1 MSQVKKRASALV
13 FTPSRLE
20 TLTDGIFAIVMTLL
34 VLDLSITGIPQS
46 SVQTELPRRLL
57 ESWPAFL
64 AYVMSFIILGMIW
77 ISHHRIFHYIKHSN
91 PILMWINVIFLMF
104 VALLPFS
111 TRLMADYLWTQVP
124 FVVYGINIF
133 LIFITRLVLWN
144 YASGKSRL
152 VDSNINPRVIKRLK
166 LVIGIIPPVMFL
178 LLIGISF
185 VNIIAGWVVLCML
198 LPYGVVAQRLTG
210 NE

>member
-1 MSQVKKRASALV
+1 
-13 FTPSRLE
+13 
-20 TLTDGIFAIVMTLL
+20 MTLL
-34 VLDLSITGIPQS
+34 VLDLSIAGISQS

-57 ESWPAFL
+57 EAWPAFL

-91 PILMWINVIFLMF
+91 PILMWINIIFLMF

-124 FVVYGINIF
+124 FVVYGINVF
-133 LIFITRLVLWN
+133 LIFIMRLVLWN

-152 VDSNINPRVIKRLK
+152 VDSSTSPQVIRRLK
-166 LVIGIIPPVMFL
+166 LVIGIIPTIMFL
-178 LLIGISF
+178 VVIGVAFFNIVAGYVVLWLLI
-185 VNIIAGWVVLCML
+185 
-198 LPYGVVAQRLTG
+198 PYGFLAQRLSG